1 MRVWVHVCSHTC
13 GIWKQMSGLSHH
25 CSPSCLLSQ
34 GLPLIPVPTDCFRT
48 QPVLLS
54 PTLGYRWAPA
64 CLAFSRGSRIW
75 TPILMPVWQALR
87 WLSHLP
93 CPSFIV
99 FLWFWSTFFTM
110 GVAFVEQFANPF
122 LGLHKILILLLF
134 WVPLLSRAQ
143 DILFTSRGLFFLKGL
158 LHFCALDQL
167 FQDLQGWIMS
177 CLCPAEAQFISTV
190 LKYISGIRSQNSSH
204 YVQIPQNTDL
214 VFSN

>member
-1 MRVWVHVCSHTC
+1 MCVHIHVESGSRCQVSPITALHLVFWARVSPSSQCPLTA
-13 GIWKQMSGLSHH
+13 SGLSL
-25 CSPSCLLSQ
+25 C
-34 GLPLIPVPTDCFRT
+34 CFP
-48 QPVLLS
+48 QHW
-54 PTLGYRWAPA
+54 GYRWAPA